1 MEVKDFIPIDHDDPY
16 MLSGK
21 VAVVGNSANILDS
34 NKGSFIDSFDRV
46 FRFNHAVTK
55 GHEKDV
61 GSKTTDVL
69 LNMHFYA
76 MNDKRKALMS
86 ETYEKFSTDVLH
98 EYVNVNAIL
107 RHTHGVTERGYIP
120 KNLKLYFF
128 GEKMIRETKLTPYK
142 RSKQAT
148 SGYSIVAALINLGI
162 VPYLF
167 GFSLASD
174 DWDYKH
180 THYFERRKPSG
191 AVHDHEEEKE
201 LIERMIEE
209 GKAIKG

>member
-34 NKGSFIDSFDRV
+34 NKGSFIDGFDRV

-55 GHEKDV
+55 GYEKDV

-86 ETYEKFSTDVLH
+86 KTYEKFSTDVLH

-107 RHTHGVTERGYIP
+107 TIQTKERGYIP
-120 KNLKLYFF
+120 KNLKLYSL
-128 GEKMIRETKLTPYK
+128 GKKAMREVNHLPYEI
-142 RSKQAT
+142 SKQPT
-148 SGYSIVAALINLGI
+148 SGYAMVAALVNLGV
-162 VPYLF
+162 VPHLF

-174 DWDYKH
+174 RWDYKN
-180 THYFERRKPSG
+180 THYFEQRKASG
-191 AVHDHEEEKE
+191 RVHNHQEERE
-201 LIERMIEE
+201 LLQKMIDE